1 MEMLVSLSHEIRV
14 DRQDSADAQA
24 QELAHTDGQQRALE
38 LQEQKR
44 IAYEYGIDTPKD
56 EIEEKEKDRIE
67 REEDAAAERKITKPA
82 DLGQR
87 KPIEDKELT
96 ATDIQNQHDSLTK
109 I

>member
-14 DRQDSADAQA
+14 DGQDSADAKA
-24 QELAHTDGQQRALE
+24 TALAPTDGEQRALE
-38 LQEQKR
+38 LQEQQR
-44 IAYEYGIDTPKD
+44 IAEEYGVDTPKD
-56 EIEEKEKDRIE
+56 EIAEKEEDRKK
-67 REEDAAAERKITKPA
+67 REEEEANSKRTKPPA

-87 KPIEDKELT
+87 KPIDDKDVT

>member
-24 QELAHTDGQQRALE
+24 QELAPTDGQQRARE

-44 IAYEYGIDTPKD
+44 IADEYGIDTPKD